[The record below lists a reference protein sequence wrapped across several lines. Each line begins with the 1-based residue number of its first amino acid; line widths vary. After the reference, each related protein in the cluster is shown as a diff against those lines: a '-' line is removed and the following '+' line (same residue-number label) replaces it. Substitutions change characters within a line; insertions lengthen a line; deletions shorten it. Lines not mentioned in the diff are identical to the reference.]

1 MAKDEMVW
9 DLSRLVDDTDPASVQ
24 KKLES
29 MVAEA
34 EQFRNKYH
42 GTIGNLDGKGL
53 LELLEAKDAL
63 FLKFEG
69 VIKYCRLMYSANSTD
84 DIAKQLNDAARR
96 ASMEVEQTLA
106 FIDIEMGRL
115 LAETPSLVTNPI
127 LAEYKHYL
135 ERALARVP
143 HMLSETEERLIIMK
157 DKNGINAWQMLQ
169 GDWLST
175 RTFDIEIKGE
185 KKTLPYGQ
193 IIGFYQSPDRELRK
207 QSNQIVYDDL
217 GKDDIVWASAL
228 RAVCE
233 DHMQMCEL
241 RKYQTPITQSL
252 VDNDVNQQAIDSLMK
267 TIEKNASLYR
277 RYLRLKA
284 KLMGLDRLANYDIMA
299 PLPSAPDMNYGWN
312 EARTEVVDAYNEFD
326 EQVGGWV
333 NEMYEKRHIDGEIRK
348 GKRSGAFCSD
358 WLAGKSAYVL
368 QSFNARMSD
377 VFTQAHELGHAV
389 HAYLASRA
397 QKPSNCEVGSCIAET
412 GSIFG
417 ELLLTERLLK
427 KAKTKEEKQAILSSV
442 LDEFGMTTFQVSA
455 RVFFEQSMY
464 DAIKRGQFL
473 DGKTIAELW
482 VAARDKIYGNSI
494 EWLNVMKWEW
504 TMKLHYYM
512 ANYRFY
518 NYPYV
523 FAQLFV
529 FALYKLYK
537 EQGKS
542 FVPKLKGLL
551 AAGSSKSPR
560 ELGKELGL
568 DITDETF
575 WEKGMKQAEEFIN
588 MLEETLK

>member
-1 MAKDEMVW
+1 MTKGEMVW
-9 DLSRLVDDTDPASVQ
+9 DLSQLVDNTDPASIQ

-34 EQFRNKYH
+34 EDVRNKYH
-42 GTIGNLDGKGL
+42 GKIMSLDAKGL
-53 LELLEAKDAL
+53 LALLEMKDSL
-63 FLKFEG
+63 TLKFEG
-69 VIKYCRLMYSANSTD
+69 TAKYCNLMYDANSTD
-84 DIAKQLNDAARR
+84 ELAKQLHDAARR
-96 ASMEVEQTLA
+96 ALMKVEQTLA
-106 FIDIEMGRL
+106 FIEIELGKL
-115 LAETPSLVTNPI
+115 LAEKSSLVTNPV

-135 ERALARVP
+135 ERVLTRMP
-143 HMLSETEERLIIMK
+143 HMLSETEEQLIIAK
-157 DKNGINAWQMLQ
+157 DKNGIKAWEILQ
-169 GDWLST
+169 SDWLST

-193 IIGFYQSPDRELRK
+193 IIGFYQSPNRELRK
-207 QSNQIVYDDL
+207 QSNQIVYDGL

-252 VDNDVNQQAIDSLMK
+252 IDNDVDQQAIDSLMK
-267 TIEKNASLYR
+267 TIEKNVSLYR

-284 KLMGLDRLANYDIMA
+284 KLMGLDKLANYDIIA
-299 PLPSAPDMNYGWN
+299 PLPRAPEMNYGWK
-312 EARTEVVDAYNEFD
+312 EAREETVEAYNEFD
-326 EQVGGWV
+326 EQIGGWV

-348 GKRSGAFCSD
+348 GKTSGAFCSS
-358 WLAGKSAYVL
+358 WLAGKSAYIL

-377 VFTQAHELGHAV
+377 VFTQAHELGHAI
-389 HAYLASRA
+389 HDYLASRA
-397 QKPSNCEVGSCIAET
+397 QKPTNCEVGSCIAET

-427 KAKTKEEKQAILSSV
+427 KAKTKEEKQAILATV

-473 DGKTIAELW
+473 DGKTIAKLW
-482 VAARDKIYGNSI
+482 VAARDKIYGDFV
-494 EWLNVMKWEW
+494 EWLDVMEWEW
-504 TMKLHYYM
+504 TMKPHYYM

-518 NYPYV
+518 NYPYM

-529 FALYKLYK
+529 FALYRLYK

-551 AAGSSKSPR
+551 AAGSSKSPHELSD
-560 ELGKELGL
+560 ELGF

-575 WEKGMKQAEEFIN
+575 WEKGIKQAEEFIDI
-588 MLEETLK
+588 LEETL